1 MNTKTQPTITLRQHA
16 CIITLALAAVLLA
29 ALKCEAQTGIYLF
42 AGSETTITLNPG
54 TYDITAYGAQGGY
67 GENYSGG
74 LGAEM
79 EGKFDFT
86 TATTLTLLVGGS
98 GRVNYG
104 GGGGGG
110 SFVVNGRTPLVVA
123 GGGGGAGQDSGGGSG
138 STASSG
144 GNSYDGEGG
153 TGGNGGSGG
162 TGGGGGGGYGGDGG
176 AGQGNGGVYYTGFGG
191 SSFLNGGAGGSG
203 GDGGGGSGGFGG
215 GGGGGYGN
223 FYTGGGGGGGGY
235 SGGGGGNFYTGGGG
249 GGSIIDSSA
258 IAAVAEVSGVASP
271 DGSPN
276 GEVIINAVPEPT
288 ILGLVAISVLPLLLF
303 RRQR

>member
-1 MNTKTQPTITLRQHA
+1 MKKKFKSTIRTTCHLCGVVCTVAVILQFGV
-16 CIITLALAAVLLA
+16 LAGS
-29 ALKCEAQTGIYLF
+29 AQTGQYLF
-42 AGSETTITLNPG
+42 TGSETTITLNPG

-79 EGKFDFT
+79 EGIFDFT

-110 SFVVNGRTPLVVA
+110 SFVVSGRTPLVVA

-162 TGGGGGGGYGGDGG
+162 TGGGGGG
-176 AGQGNGGVYYTGFGG
+176 
-191 SSFLNGGAGGSG
+191 
-203 GDGGGGSGGFGG
+203 
-215 GGGGGYGN
+215 
-223 FYTGGGGGGGGY
+223 
-235 SGGGGGNFYTGGGG
+235 
-249 GGSIIDSSA
+249 SIIDSSA
-258 IAAVAEVSGVASP
+258 IAAVAEVSGIASP
-271 DGSPN
+271 DDSPN
-276 GEVIINAVPEPT
+276 GEIIITTVPEPT
-288 ILGLVAISVLPLLLF
+288 SLALAGLSGLSLLLF
-303 RRQR
+303 RRQRK